1 MKKAIIP
8 LVASVFMGLLAA
20 ALAHHMIKGGG
31 PTRDRAMSVKI
42 VAAKT
47 QLPPGHALT
56 SDDLMLTAIAAAAAP
71 PNTSTDP
78 AHFVGRVIVA
88 PLLAGQ
94 PVLDSQLAPPGTPD
108 GLQSL
113 VPDGMRAITLDAS
126 ESNGMLGLLMPG
138 SRVDVVTTST
148 GTNSAEPAL
157 SRILAQDV
165 CVLAVGQRLTGSPR
179 DPEGQ
184 TAASRTITL
193 LVTPHDAAA
202 LDLAQTMARVRLI
215 LRGTS
220 DRGEIDDDPVLLT
233 DLRGGV
239 VVATSAVQ
247 QNVAT
252 TATQPAPTP
261 TGSVVATTQPADR
274 AQPEAPRRIV
284 TLILGDKEQ
293 RVSFR
298 EQPKAGNSQ
307 LSDTKDPND
316 SRDSERSG
324 DPFANP

>member
-8 LVASVFMGLLAA
+8 LVASVFMGLIAA
-20 ALAHHMIKGGG
+20 ALARHLIKGGG

-47 QLPPGHALT
+47 QLPAGHSLT
-56 SDDLMLTAIAAAAAP
+56 SDDLMLAPIAAAAAP
-71 PNTSTDP
+71 PNTSTDLT
-78 AHFVGRVIVA
+78 HLVGRVIVA

-113 VPDGMRAITLDAS
+113 VPDGMRAITLDAT

-138 SRVDVVTTST
+138 SRVDVVTTAT

-165 CVLAVGQRLTGSPR
+165 QVLAVGQRLAGSPH

-202 LDLAQTMARVRLI
+202 LDLAQTMARLRLI

-220 DRGEIDDDPVLLT
+220 DRQEIDDDPVMMA

-239 VVATSAVQ
+239 VAAQPAIIQTSAPV
-247 QNVAT
+247 T
-252 TATQPAPTP
+252 TATTP
-261 TGSVVATTQPADR
+261 PVVAATQPTNTTA
-274 AQPEAPRRIV
+274 AVVPQETPHRIV
-284 TLILGDKEQ
+284 TLILGNQEQ
-293 RVSFR
+293 RLSFH
-298 EQPKAGNSQ
+298 EQAKAGASEI
-307 LSDTKDPND
+307 SDTVPN
-316 SRDSERSG
+316 